1 MRSEIKDAIESAC
14 TVEATPTKYHLAQPQ
29 RHRSFDLTR
38 AIVLAVAQE
47 LPSEMTIARF
57 GVSRNVESSP
67 EKPVR

>member
-14 TVEATPTKYHLAQPQ
+14 TVEATPTKYHLAQQQ

-47 LPSEMTIARF
+47 LPSEMTIAELCDELVIANNQ
-57 GVSRNVESSP
+57 GEQA
-67 EKPVR
+67 

>member
-47 LPSEMTIARF
+47 LPSEMTIAELCDELIIANNQR
-57 GVSRNVESSP
+57 EQP
-67 EKPVR
+67 

>member
-14 TVEATPTKYHLAQPQ
+14 TVEAPPTKYHLAQPQ

-47 LPSEMTIARF
+47 LPSEMTIAELCDELIIANNQR
-57 GVSRNVESSP
+57 EQP
-67 EKPVR
+67 